1 LQQWQFG
8 KGAKMGY
15 VFTWVK
21 NLVCFYL
28 LLTVVLHLLPRQ
40 SYRKYVRFFSGMLL
54 TILVVSP
61 VLSLLGNEEALREK
75 ISQAEFFQDLDNHKL
90 DTEHLETTQKEI
102 YLREYER
109 ALEMDVSRM
118 AQEKQLAAREVKVR
132 LTEGYEVESIEIAVA
147 MEKDD
152 DNIFVQETPAASDS
166 SRDTKISELRQDL
179 AEYYRLNEEQ
189 VSIVVL

>member
-1 LQQWQFG
+1 
-8 KGAKMGY
+8 MGY

>member
-1 LQQWQFG
+1 
-8 KGAKMGY
+8 
-15 VFTWVK
+15 
-21 NLVCFYL
+21 
-28 LLTVVLHLLPRQ
+28 
-40 SYRKYVRFFSGMLL
+40 
-54 TILVVSP
+54 
-61 VLSLLGNEEALREK
+61 
-75 ISQAEFFQDLDNHKL
+75 
-90 DTEHLETTQKEI
+90 
-102 YLREYER
+102 
-109 ALEMDVSRM
+109 MDVSRM

>member
-1 LQQWQFG
+1 
-8 KGAKMGY
+8 MSY
-15 VFTWVK
+15 IFTWVK

-40 SYRKYVRFFSGMLL
+40 GYRKYVRFFSGMLL

-61 VLSLLGNEEALREK
+61 VLSLLGDEEALREK

-118 AQEKQLAAREVKVR
+118 AQEKQLTAQEVKVH
-132 LTEGYEVESIEIAVA
+132 LTEEYEVQSIELAVA
-147 MEKDD
+147 IQKEDD
-152 DNIFVQETPAASDS
+152 SIFDQEAALAEVGMQYPQVH
-166 SRDTKISELRQDL
+166 KLRQDL
-179 AEYYRLNEEQ
+179 MEYYRLNEGQ